1 MGNFIRKP
9 SKKEPSERID
19 RNLEEGRPSYSSSP
33 ETNSQIDSVKKP
45 TLPKPKWRSP
55 QRHFIESEDARR
67 LPRVIRSG
75 LQRCTRTCLGFFLA
89 AFVVLFVRHFL
100 GYQFAANRC
109 RSVLLALLI
118 YFNIS
123 LRRDI
128 PRNDI
133 QRIVAT
139 WGQPGSPTEG
149 EAKFPTDF
157 SRDITPIPCHSH
169 NDYTRKVPLY
179 DALAAGCTG
188 VEADVW
194 MTNNDLLVGHTEKS
208 LSPSRTLQSLYI
220 EPLLDILTH
229 QNPQLLPSIGGQN
242 SSNRTGDPSSRN
254 GIFDVNVTIPLTL
267 LIDVKTD
274 GTSTFPLILQQ
285 LEPLRTAGW
294 LTNWNGSTLV
304 PGLITVVGTGNTP
317 FQPLFNAANGTY
329 RDIFFD
335 APLEQLWGESAPSNN
350 KIYTSSNSN
359 YASTDF
365 NAAIGKVQYGLL
377 SPDQVNTIRAQVA
390 EATKRGLRARYWNT
404 PAWPISVR
412 DHVWDVLEKEGVGML
427 NVDDLIAAATRSWGG

>member
-1 MGNFIRKP
+1 MV
-9 SKKEPSERID
+9 D
-19 RNLEEGRPSYSSSP
+19 RDLEEGRPSFSSSS
-33 ETNSQIDSVKKP
+33 EANSNDDFVERP
-45 TLPKPKWRSP
+45 TLPKPKWWSP
-55 QRHFIESEDARR
+55 QRHFNESKRTRR
-67 LPRVIRSG
+67 LRRIIRSG

-89 AFVVLFVRHFL
+89 GLVILFVRRFL
-100 GYQFAANRC
+100 GDQLAANRC
-109 RSVLLALLI
+109 RSVLLALLT

-123 LRRDI
+123 LRRAI
-128 PRNDI
+128 PKNDI
-133 QRIVAT
+133 QRIVAS
-139 WGQPGSPTEG
+139 WGRPGSPTEV

-157 SRDITPIPCHSH
+157 SRDIIPIPCHSH

-194 MTNNDLLVGHTEKS
+194 MTNSDLLVGHTEKS

-220 EPLLDILTH
+220 NPLLEILAH

-242 SSNRTGDPSSRN
+242 TSTKTGDPSSRN
-254 GIFDVNVTIPLTL
+254 GIFDVNATIPLTL

-294 LTNWNGSTLV
+294 LTHWNGSALV

-317 FQPLFNAANGTY
+317 FQPLLKAANDTP

-335 APLEQLWGESAPSNN
+335 APLDQLWGESAPANN
-350 KIYTSSNSN
+350 TIYTSSNSV

-365 NAAIGKVQYGLL
+365 DAAIGKVQYGLL
-377 SPDQVNTIRAQVA
+377 SPGQIYTIRAQVA
-390 EATKRGLRARYWNT
+390 EATRRGLRARYWNT
-404 PAWPISVR
+404 PAWPIGVR
-412 DHVWDVLEKEGVGML
+412 DHVWDVLEKEGVRML
-427 NVDDLIAAATRSWGG
+427 NVDDLTAAAKRSWGG